1 LVWISKGN
9 KPFGKNPNNS
19 PKLSLGMTFK
29 HINLDGITC
38 AKKFEDPSQ
47 VANWAYIENLK
58 RFEFELAT
66 RFEL

>member
-1 LVWISKGN
+1 
-9 KPFGKNPNNS
+9 
-19 PKLSLGMTFK
+19 MTFK